1 MAVLGPK
8 DVIIVLVML
17 LVIFGSRRLP
27 EMGRSLGHG
36 LREFKQSLLG
46 RDTDEQREVTK
57 AS

>member
-57 AS
+57 SS